1 MVRPESAKLSF
12 VGSIPT
18 RTSILLLIAG
28 ALWGLD
34 PPAILQAALQAEQAL
49 QPQRQ
54 PYLGQEDIR
63 YYQIL
68 SSGRR
73 KQTGWETYDVFEGAR
88 GPSYR
93 LVARNGKPVKA
104 TPSPRRAERGRL
116 SFPVADLRFNHSL
129 RLASDATVLGRRCWV
144 LEATLDPAAPDI
156 VDRSRGMTASDAT
169 LWIDQETFWILRL
182 EARLRRFWANFAEGS
197 LVTTREAL
205 FHDGLPL
212 TGLIRL
218 RLLSPADRNGRR
230 IVRETEQSYSRY
242 RRFGAESTIE
252 FNPVP

>member
-28 ALWGLD
+28 ALWGLE
-34 PPAILQAALQAEQAL
+34 PAAIFDAALQAEQSL
-49 QPQRQ
+49 RPRLQ

-63 YYQIL
+63 YYQIMP
-68 SSGRR
+68 SGRR
-73 KQTGWETYDVFEGAR
+73 KQTGWETYDVFEGTR

-93 LVARNGKPVKA
+93 RVARNGKPVKA
-104 TPSPRRAERGRL
+104 APAPRRGERGRL
-116 SFPVADLRFNHSL
+116 SFPVADLRHNHTLSL
-129 RLASDATVLGRRCWV
+129 RGEATLLGRRCWV
-144 LEATLDPAAPDI
+144 LEATLDPSAPDI
-156 VDRSRGMTASDAT
+156 IDRSRGMTASDAT
-169 LWIDQETFWILRL
+169 LWIDQETFWILKV
-182 EARLRRFWANFAEGS
+182 EARLRRFWANHAEGS
-197 LVTTREAL
+197 LVAREAL

-218 RLLSPADRNGRR
+218 RLLSPTGRDGRR
-230 IVRETEQSYSRY
+230 IARETEQTYSRY

-252 FNPVP
+252 FNPVQ

>member
-1 MVRPESAKLSF
+1 VVRPESAKLSF

-18 RTSILLLIAG
+18 RTSILFLFAG
-28 ALWGLD
+28 ALWGME
-34 PPAILQAALQAEQAL
+34 PEAILEAALNV
-49 QPQRQ
+49 QRELRPKLQ

-63 YYQIL
+63 YFQVMA
-68 SSGRR
+68 SGRR
-73 KQTGWETYDVFEGAR
+73 KQTGWETYDVFAGAR
-88 GPSYR
+88 GPAYR
-93 LVARNGKPVKA
+93 LVARNGKPVKSGGPA
-104 TPSPRRAERGRL
+104 RRGERGRMA
-116 SFPVADLRFNHSL
+116 FPVEDLRHNHTLSL
-129 RLASDATVLGRRCWV
+129 RGEATLLGRRCWV
-144 LEATLDPAAPDI
+144 LEAMLDPSAPDI
-156 VDRSRGMTASDAT
+156 VDRARGMTASDAT
-169 LWIDQETFWILRL
+169 LWIDQETFWILQQ

-197 LVTTREAL
+197 LVTREAL

-252 FNPVP
+252 FSPVQ